1 MSKETSGLN
10 RRRFLQAASAV
21 PILFWGGTLKA
32 AGTGN
37 ATLTAIDGLQAGHFT
52 DPRRPTGCTV
62 VLAKEGATAGVDVRG
77 SAPGTRETDLLN
89 PVHTI
94 EKIHAV
100 LLSGGSAFGLAAASG
115 VVRWLEENQ
124 IGYATRFARVPLVPA
139 AILYDLGVGDPSIR
153 PDEESGYQ
161 ACRNA
166 GSQEVAQGN
175 VGAGAGATVGKLFG
189 IERAMKGGLGSSL
202 IEVEELQVGAIAAV
216 NCVGDVVD
224 PETGRILAGVR
235 TEDGKGLADAMTLLK
250 QRLLRPQTQ
259 EGENT
264 TLVVVG
270 TNAAFSKPEMSKLA
284 QMSHDGLARAIRPVH
299 LPMDGDT
306 VFALS
311 TGRIPNV
318 GLAQAGALAAEATA
332 QAVVQAV
339 LRTTGIEGFPS
350 HQQLQGG

>member
-1 MSKETSGLN
+1 MSEDTSGLN
-10 RRRFLQAASAV
+10 RRRFLQAVSAV

-32 AGTGN
+32 AGSGN
-37 ATLTAIDGLQAGHFT
+37 STLTAIEGLQAGHFT

-62 VLAKEGATAGVDVRG
+62 ILAREGAMAGVDVRG

-89 PVHTI
+89 PVNSI

-100 LLSGGSAFGLAAASG
+100 LVSGGSAFGLAAATG

-124 IGYATRFARVPLVPA
+124 IGYATRFGKVPIVPA

-153 PDEESGYQ
+153 PDEESGYK
-161 ACRNA
+161 ACQNA
-166 GSQEVAQGN
+166 GSHAVAQGN

-189 IERAMKGGLGSSL
+189 FERAMKGGLGSSL
-202 IEVEELQVGAIAAV
+202 IEVEGLQVGAIAAV

-224 PETGRILAGVR
+224 PDTGRILAGVR
-235 TEDGKGLADAMTLLK
+235 TEDGKGLADAISLLK
-250 QRLLRPQTQ
+250 ERLLQPRTQ

-284 QMSHDGLARAIRPVH
+284 QMSHNGLARAIRPVH
-299 LPMDGDT
+299 LPADGDT

-311 TGRIPNV
+311 TGRLPGV
-318 GLAQAGALAAEATA
+318 SLAQAGALAAEAAA
-332 QAVVQAV
+332 QAVVHAV
-339 LRTTGIEGFPS
+339 RKATGLKGLPS
-350 HQQLQGG
+350 HMELASD